1 MELNQWPTVYETV
14 ALPLSYTGNFKYWI
28 FHIDL
33 VLWLKEFMSK
43 IDPELKKKLLKESQ
57 SPFKGLRR
65 ILWIAFSGSAF
76 LGLLI
81 MLSRIASGTEL
92 QLNNL
97 LIQLGACLIFPTLLI
112 IDRNED

>member
-1 MELNQWPTVYETV
+1 
-14 ALPLSYTGNFKYWI
+14 
-28 FHIDL
+28 
-33 VLWLKEFMSK
+33 MSK

-81 MLSRIASGTEL
+81 MLSKIATGSEF
-92 QLNNL
+92 QQNNL
-97 LIQLGACLIFPTLLI
+97 VIQLGACIIFPALLFF
-112 IDRNED
+112 DRNKD

>member
-1 MELNQWPTVYETV
+1 
-14 ALPLSYTGNFKYWI
+14 
-28 FHIDL
+28 
-33 VLWLKEFMSK
+33 MSK

-81 MLSRIASGTEL
+81 MISKIASGGEL
-92 QLNNL
+92 QQNNI
-97 LIQLGACLIFPTLLI
+97 LIQFGACILFPSLLFF
-112 IDRNED
+112 DRDKD

>member
-1 MELNQWPTVYETV
+1 
-14 ALPLSYTGNFKYWI
+14 
-28 FHIDL
+28 
-33 VLWLKEFMSK
+33 MSK
-43 IDPELKKKLLKESQ
+43 IDPKLREKLLKETQ

-92 QLNNL
+92 QKNNL
-97 LIQLGACLIFPTLLI
+97 VIQLSACLIFPTLLFF
-112 IDRNED
+112 DRNKDQ

>member
-1 MELNQWPTVYETV
+1 
-14 ALPLSYTGNFKYWI
+14 
-28 FHIDL
+28 
-33 VLWLKEFMSK
+33 MSK

-81 MLSRIASGTEL
+81 MLSKIANGGEL
-92 QLNNL
+92 QQNNI
-97 LIQLGACLIFPTLLI
+97 LIQLGSCIVFPTLLFF
-112 IDRNED
+112 DRNKD

>member
-1 MELNQWPTVYETV
+1 
-14 ALPLSYTGNFKYWI
+14 
-28 FHIDL
+28 
-33 VLWLKEFMSK
+33 MSK

-81 MLSRIASGTEL
+81 MLSKIASGGEL
-92 QLNNL
+92 PKNNL
-97 LIQLGACLIFPTLLI
+97 FIQVISCILFPTLLFF
-112 IDRNED
+112 DRNKD

>member
-1 MELNQWPTVYETV
+1 
-14 ALPLSYTGNFKYWI
+14 
-28 FHIDL
+28 
-33 VLWLKEFMSK
+33 MSK

-81 MLSRIASGTEL
+81 MLAKIASGSEL
-92 QLNNL
+92 QQNNL
-97 LIQLGACLIFPTLLI
+97 FIQIGACILFPTLLFF
-112 IDRNED
+112 DRDRDR